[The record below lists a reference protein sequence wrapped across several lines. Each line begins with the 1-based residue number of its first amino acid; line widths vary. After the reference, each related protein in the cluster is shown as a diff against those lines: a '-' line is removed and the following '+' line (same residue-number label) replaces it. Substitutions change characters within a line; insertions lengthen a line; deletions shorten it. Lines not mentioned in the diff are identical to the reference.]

1 MSTTQENPST
11 FAPGD
16 DSALARI
23 LATSAKAFKFEAPGD
38 LVTGVIDSIVVR
50 QVRKFKTNVPV
61 FWDDGR
67 PQEQIVVTIQT
78 DLDEPDEDNPEDDGL
93 RAVYVKSWG
102 PQVRE
107 FRRGAKA
114 LHRLPRE
121 GDTFTASFT
130 GLSTEKDKTS
140 GEPWKEFIFEVE
152 RP

>member
-1 MSTTQENPST
+1 MSTIQENPYT
-11 FAPGD
+11 PAPGD

-23 LATSAKAFKFEAPGD
+23 LATSAKAFKFENVGD
-38 LVTGVIDSIVVR
+38 EVSGVIDSIVVR
-50 QVRKFKTNVPV
+50 QVRKFKVNTPV

-67 PQEQIVVTIQT
+67 PQEQIVVTIAT
-78 DLDEPDEDNPEDDGL
+78 DLNEPDEDTPDDDGM

-107 FRRGAKA
+107 FRKGAKA

-121 GDTFTASFT
+121 GDIFTASFV
-130 GLSTEKDKTS
+130 GLSEEKDKTS
-140 GEPWKEFIFEVE
+140 GESWKEFIYEVT